1 MRAAAIFAV
10 AILAGCA
17 TVPEPK
23 RELPLRP
30 AAFDDQP
37 RALSAREEQVCRL
50 AEIRQ
55 QQGLIRDIRSICRK
69 AEWNFWGW
77 TFLQKWVRRLYNSL
91 FNRDGNQDGWF
102 R

>member
-1 MRAAAIFAV
+1 MRIVAVVLCAA
-10 AILAGCA
+10 LAGCA

-30 AAFDDQP
+30 AAYDDQP
-37 RALSAREEQVCRL
+37 RALSAREERICKMQRDSKN
-50 AEIRQ
+50 
-55 QQGLIRDIRSICRK
+55 QGWIKDVRSICRK

-91 FNRDGNQDGWF
+91 FNKNGTQDGWWS
-102 R
+102 

>member
-1 MRAAAIFAV
+1 MRAAVILAA

-37 RALSAREEQVCRL
+37 RALSAREEQVCRM
-50 AEIRQ
+50 AKIRQ
-55 QQGLIRDIRSICRK
+55 QQGLVRDIRSICRK
-69 AEWNFWGW
+69 AEWNFWGVDIP
-77 TFLQKWVRRLYNSL
+77 TAMGASALQLVV
-91 FNRDGNQDGWF
+91 QQGW
-102 R
+102 RP